1 MGAELRSAAAG
12 FGSGRATCTISSC
25 RRRRSD
31 PSRKVRGTNVG
42 GGRSRV
48 SSYARVVLMSIA
60 RLKAQ
65 GQKWYRWY
73 SRTRRISEE
82 KVKKFPRR
90 YRKRRLMTTTA
101 TAEYEISE
109 VLLREYD
116 SVKQDRL

>member
-1 MGAELRSAAAG
+1 
-12 FGSGRATCTISSC
+12 
-25 RRRRSD
+25 
-31 PSRKVRGTNVG
+31 
-42 GGRSRV
+42 
-48 SSYARVVLMSIA
+48 MSIS

-109 VLLREYD
+109 VLVWEYD
-116 SVKQDRL
+116 SVKRDRFVVGYDLKKFRLTNILLETAHDQPAKWLRLTNAILATTRG